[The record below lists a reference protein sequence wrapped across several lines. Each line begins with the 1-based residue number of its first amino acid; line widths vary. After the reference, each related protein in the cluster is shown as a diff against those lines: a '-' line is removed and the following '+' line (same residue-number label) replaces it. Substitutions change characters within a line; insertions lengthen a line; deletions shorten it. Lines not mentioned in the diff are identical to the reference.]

1 MAKKY
6 TIFTKLLVVTLLLL
20 SAVFTLSP
28 DRAEAATKSYKVT
41 STTLNVRTGPSV
53 NYKVLFALKKNNTV
67 TYQSKKGTWFKI
79 KSGSKTGY
87 VSSKY
92 LKPVK
97 KPSVSTNSTPA
108 VTTYYYITEPTGL
121 SMRSG
126 AGVSYKA
133 LGKTI
138 PFEKRVQI
146 LKQKSNGW
154 IQVKYGTK
162 TGWINGSNAY
172 GFKSTKKFSFT
183 SEKEVVKSYLVMDGN
198 SLNVR
203 KMPNVAAP
211 SIGKVGLGFTAKILR
226 MSSNGWAE
234 VQFSNKE
241 KGWVSTNTDL
251 TIITESIDQVGDEV
265 TDSLKG
271 LTFVVDAGHGNHD
284 GGSYGVD
291 LNGNKVN
298 EKTLNLKAAQAIQ
311 VAIQNAGG
319 RVLMTR
325 NGDTF
330 LTLDQRAK
338 YASKN
343 GGNAFISV
351 HHNSASSSATGFE
364 SFYSNKTNSKEFAK
378 AVHEGVVDSIKE
390 EYPGYKDRTLKAYD
404 FYVVRYNSVFATLL
418 ELGFMSNKTE
428 LTRLNTDKFRT
439 TVADGVV
446 TGLKTYY
453 GRD

>member
-53 NYKVLFALKKNNTV
+53 NYKVLFTLKKNNTV
-67 TYQSKKGTWFKI
+67 TYQSKSGTWFKI
-79 KSGSKTGY
+79 KSGTKTGY

-92 LKPVK
+92 LTPVK
-97 KPSVSTNSTPA
+97 TTPVSTTSTPS

-126 AGVSYKA
+126 AGVSYKS

-146 LKQKSNGW
+146 LKLHKNGW

-183 SEKEVVKSYLVMDGN
+183 SEKEEVKSYLIMDGN

-211 SIGKVGLGFTAKILR
+211 SIGKVGSGFTAQILR

-234 VQFSNKE
+234 VQYGNKG
-241 KGWVSTNTDL
+241 KGWISTNTDL
-251 TIITESIDQVGDEV
+251 TIITESLDQVGDE
-265 TDSLKG
+265 TKGTLKG
-271 LTFVVDAGHGNHD
+271 LTFVVDAGHGGHD
-284 GGSYGVD
+284 SGSGGKD
-291 LNGNKVN
+291 LNGKMVY
-298 EKTLNLKAAQAIQ
+298 EKTLNLKAAQFVKKGIE
-311 VAIQNAGG
+311 NAGG

-325 NGDTF
+325 NTDVY

-338 YASKN
+338 FAANK
-343 GGNAFISV
+343 GGQAFISV
-351 HHNSASSSATGFE
+351 HHNSAGSSDANGYETYYYTAASKALASAIHD
-364 SFYSNKTNSKEFAK
+364 S
-378 AVHEGVVDSIKE
+378 VVDSVKD
-390 EYPGYKDRTLKAYD
+390 EYSDFRDRGLKSSG
-404 FYVVRYNSVFATLL
+404 FYVIKYNSVLSTLL
-418 ELGFMSNKTE
+418 ELGFVSNPTE
-428 LTRLNTDKFRT
+428 VSRVNSDKFRT
-439 TVADGVV
+439 AVADGVV
-446 TGLKTYY
+446 TGLLSYY